1 MSALET
7 VATWGA
13 AHVAAAVVDLGGTV
27 DRFGELEDRFAL
39 SSVTKLLTSYAV
51 LVGCEEHTVALDDPA
66 GPAGSTV
73 AHLLAHASGLAPND
87 PARVLVAPGT
97 RRIYSSAGFEVLA
110 SHLEVATG
118 ISFAD
123 YLAEAVL
130 APLGMGQAELRG
142 SAAAGATATLADCV
156 AFAGELLRPK
166 LVTAET
172 LERATRVAFPG
183 LAGVLP
189 GFGRHDPCDWGLG
202 FELRDG
208 KSPHWTGG
216 RNSPSTF
223 GHFGQSGPFVWVD
236 PVAGI
241 ACVVLSDR
249 PFGPWATTAW
259 PEFADAVLSAYGP

>member
-13 AHVAAAVVDLGGTV
+13 AHVAAAVVDAGGTV

-51 LVGCEEHTVALDDPA
+51 LVGREEHTVALDDPA

-110 SHLEVATG
+110 GHLEVATG

-142 SAAAGATATLADCV
+142 LGGGGGDGNTRRLRRLRRRVAAPEARHRRDTGAGDPGRLPRTRRGAAGFRAS
-156 AFAGELLRPK
+156 RP
-166 LVTAET
+166 L
-172 LERATRVAFPG
+172 
-183 LAGVLP
+183 
-189 GFGRHDPCDWGLG
+189 
-202 FELRDG
+202 
-208 KSPHWTGG
+208 
-216 RNSPSTF
+216 
-223 GHFGQSGPFVWVD
+223 
-236 PVAGI
+236 
-241 ACVVLSDR
+241 
-249 PFGPWATTAW
+249 
-259 PEFADAVLSAYGP
+259 